1 MADGTLARCPWP
13 GSDPLYLA
21 YHDEEWGMPVREDGK
36 LFEFLLLEGAQAGLS
51 WITILRRRGEY
62 RRAFDGFDPEKIA
75 RYDGRKI
82 DALLGDPG
90 IIRNRRKIEGAVK
103 NARAYLRL
111 MERGESLS
119 SLLWGFVDGEPVVNR
134 WKSLEEI
141 PAVTPLAEKIS
152 KAMKREGFVFF
163 GPVITYAHMQ
173 ATGLVNDIQ
182 THDIA
187 RYDWIGK

>member
-141 PAVTPLAEKIS
+141 PAVTPLANT
-152 KAMKREGFVFF
+152 
-163 GPVITYAHMQ
+163 GP
-173 ATGLVNDIQ
+173 
-182 THDIA
+182 
-187 RYDWIGK
+187 

>member
-51 WITILRRRGEY
+51 WITILRRRREY

-173 ATGLVNDIQ
+173 ATGLVND
-182 THDIA
+182 HLVSCFRHPEA
-187 RYDWIGK
+187 GR

>member
-1 MADGTLARCPWP
+1 MADCSLCRCPWP
-13 GSDPLYLA
+13 GSDPLYVA
-21 YHDEEWGMPVREDGK
+21 YHDDEWGTPVRDDGK

-173 ATGLVNDIQ
+173 ATGLVND
-182 THDIA
+182 HLVSCFRHPEA
-187 RYDWIGK
+187 GR

>member
-1 MADGTLARCPWP
+1 MADGLLARCPWP
-13 GSDPLYLA
+13 GSDPLYIA
-21 YHDEEWGMPVREDGK
+21 YHDEEWGTPVRDDGK

-51 WITILRRRGEY
+51 WITVLRRREEY

-75 RYDGRKI
+75 CYDERKV
-82 DALLGDPG
+82 ACLLGDSG

-111 MERGESLS
+111 RETGKTLS
-119 SLLWGFVDGEPVVNR
+119 SFLWGFVGGDPVVNR

-141 PAVTPLAEKIS
+141 PAVTPLAEKVS

-163 GPVITYAHMQ
+163 GPVIAYAHMQ
-173 ATGLVNDIQ
+173 ATGLVND
-182 THDIA
+182 HLVSCFRHPDA
-187 RYDWIGK
+187 GR

>member
-82 DALLGDPG
+82 DALLEKDRGGGKKRPG
-90 IIRNRRKIEGAVK
+90 LPPAYGEG
-103 NARAYLRL
+103 
-111 MERGESLS
+111 GIPFIS
-119 SLLWGFVDGEPVVNR
+119 SLGVRGR
-134 WKSLEEI
+134 
-141 PAVTPLAEKIS
+141 
-152 KAMKREGFVFF
+152 
-163 GPVITYAHMQ
+163 
-173 ATGLVNDIQ
+173 
-182 THDIA
+182 
-187 RYDWIGK
+187 

>member
-173 ATGLVNDIQ
+173 ATGLVND
-182 THDIA
+182 HLVSCFRHPEA
-187 RYDWIGK
+187 GR

>member
-1 MADGTLARCPWP
+1 
-13 GSDPLYLA
+13 
-21 YHDEEWGMPVREDGK
+21 MPVREDGK
-36 LFEFLLLEGAQAGLS
+36 LFEFILLEGAQAGLS

-173 ATGLVNDIQ
+173 ATGLVND
-182 THDIA
+182 HLVSCFRHPEA
-187 RYDWIGK
+187 GR

>member
-152 KAMKREGFVFF
+152 KAMKREGFLFF

-173 ATGLVNDIQ
+173 ATGLVND
-182 THDIA
+182 HLVSCFRHPEA
-187 RYDWIGK
+187 GR

>member
-1 MADGTLARCPWP
+1 M
-13 GSDPLYLA
+13 S
-21 YHDEEWGMPVREDGK
+21 
-36 LFEFLLLEGAQAGLS
+36 S
-51 WITILRRRGEY
+51 N
-62 RRAFDGFDPEKIA
+62 
-75 RYDGRKI
+75 
-82 DALLGDPG
+82 G
-90 IIRNRRKIEGAVK
+90 IIRNRRQIEGAVK

-173 ATGLVNDIQ
+173 ATGLVND
-182 THDIA
+182 HLVSCFRHPEA
-187 RYDWIGK
+187 GR